1 MRLDSNDFAFISCE
15 KESETSSVFQVSL
28 QGRLCLMKVYH
39 TIEKQPWHPNYREID
54 PFLCESAAYARLK
67 ERGLC
72 QEGVV
77 PDFYGVIEQIDPIQW
92 RPHLNRF
99 LKDKLR
105 PNAILLEFIPNIKQI
120 DLATYTEDRAAALLE
135 ILDKIHD
142 AGVCHGDPYPRNM
155 VVQPETGRVLW
166 IDFDRAQTVSDS
178 SITNRQR
185 SWMEDD
191 TLMTSELLDLLAKDV
206 NLGQLVH
213 AWGYYYHYS

>member
-1 MRLDSNDFAFISCE
+1 MGLNSNDFEFVSCE

-28 QGRLCLMKVYH
+28 QGRRCLMKVYR
-39 TIEKQPWHPNYREID
+39 TIEKQPWHPTYREVD
-54 PFLCESAAYARLK
+54 PFLCESAAYVRLQ

-72 QEGVV
+72 QQGVV

-92 RPHLNRF
+92 QPHFNRF
-99 LKDKLR
+99 LKDKL
-105 PNAILLEFIPNIKQI
+105 PLNAILLEFILNLKQI
-120 DLATYTEDRAAALLE
+120 DLTTYTEDRAAALLQ
-135 ILDKIHD
+135 IIHQIHD

-166 IDFDRAQTVSDS
+166 IDFDRAQTVSEG

-185 SWMEDD
+185 DWMEDD
-191 TLMTSELLDLLAKDV
+191 TLMASELLDLLAMDV
-206 NLGQLVH
+206 KLGQLVH